1 MTLMVGLVV
10 FRAMAVSAP
19 AVFSPI
25 LLKEEGNSTM
35 VAAAAVTL
43 FQAAGMV
50 GTLGAGWIS
59 DRLGRRV
66 VLLFGATA
74 GPAGLLLFTALE
86 GWARFPFLA
95 LAGAA
100 TLSIHPVCMALVQE
114 TFPESRGL
122 ANALYLST
130 VFVVSS
136 AAAVVVGILG
146 DGIGLRPAFVVSALI
161 TLLSVPLILVLP
173 RDRGRV
179 PAAT

>member
-1 MTLMVGLVV
+1 
-10 FRAMAVSAP
+10 
-19 AVFSPI
+19 
-25 LLKEEGNSTM
+25 
-35 VAAAAVTL
+35 
-43 FQAAGMV
+43 
-50 GTLGAGWIS
+50 
-59 DRLGRRV
+59 
-66 VLLFGATA
+66 
-74 GPAGLLLFTALE
+74 
-86 GWARFPFLA
+86 
-95 LAGAA
+95 
-100 TLSIHPVCMALVQE
+100 MALVQE